1 MHKCKNH
8 TADFSW
14 FLLRRAALGLGRL
27 WTQCRKFAT
36 EGRSCGLRACACR
49 TKGRKSGFFLTGDG
63 TFSTA
68 MSEELQA
75 AMQLHASPLP
85 IVRQQS
91 PEPPKHGR
99 GEGLEAIRPPSGGR
113 SRLVPGVP
121 GGGVPG
127 GGTHLPT
134 GDQPGDP
141 WATLVVV
148 LADGLMGERPPPRAA
163 SSQPSIPAGRGRLPP
178 PVAAGIASAVELS
191 GAVARSLVVCGG
203 GGGASGGL
211 IAAAMMSEVA
221 RVTPGGIDAFG
232 PGRRIEALL
241 KETSAEFG
249 NLWVGAPSRAA
260 GSALPPSDDLLLAG
274 GGALLE
280 GAREAAARSHP
291 LRRSG
296 RHHLA
301 AARASHGPRVRVRPL
316 IDQRGA
322 LHGGLTAPDW
332 SLGRHVFTD
341 WRVLVSGGQVC
352 RPGRPGGARGAL

>member
-1 MHKCKNH
+1 
-8 TADFSW
+8 
-14 FLLRRAALGLGRL
+14 
-27 WTQCRKFAT
+27 
-36 EGRSCGLRACACR
+36 
-49 TKGRKSGFFLTGDG
+49 
-63 TFSTA
+63 
-68 MSEELQA
+68 
-75 AMQLHASPLP
+75 MQLHASPLP
-85 IVRQQS
+85 PVRQQS
-91 PEPPKHGR
+91 PEPPQHGQ
-99 GEGLEAIRPPSGGR
+99 GEGPEAIRPPSGGR
-113 SRLVPGVP
+113 SRLVPVP

-127 GGTHLPT
+127 GGTQLPT

-163 SSQPSIPAGRGRLPP
+163 SSQPCIPAGRERLPP

-249 NLWVGAPSRAA
+249 NLWVGAPS
-260 GSALPPSDDLLLAG
+260 LPPGPQILPSCPPTTSAPLFAG

-280 GAREAAARSHP
+280 GAREAAARSRP

-316 IDQRGA
+316 ICQRGA
-322 LHGGLTAPDW
+322 LHRGGFIAPDW
-332 SLGRHVFTD
+332 CLGRYVFTD

-352 RPGRPGGARGAL
+352 RPGRPRGAWGAL

>member
-1 MHKCKNH
+1 
-8 TADFSW
+8 
-14 FLLRRAALGLGRL
+14 
-27 WTQCRKFAT
+27 
-36 EGRSCGLRACACR
+36 
-49 TKGRKSGFFLTGDG
+49 
-63 TFSTA
+63 

-85 IVRQQS
+85 PVRQQS
-91 PEPPKHGR
+91 PEPPQHGQ
-99 GEGLEAIRPPSGGR
+99 GEGPEAIRPPSGGR
-113 SRLVPGVP
+113 SRLVPVP

-127 GGTHLPT
+127 GGTQLPT

-163 SSQPSIPAGRGRLPP
+163 SSQPCIPAGRERLPP

-249 NLWVGAPSRAA
+249 NLW
-260 GSALPPSDDLLLAG
+260 
-274 GGALLE
+274 
-280 GAREAAARSHP
+280 EAALYSKA
-291 LRRSG
+291 
-296 RHHLA
+296 LA
-301 AARASHGPRVRVRPL
+301 KRQRARVRFGEVAVITSPQLAPHTVRVFEY
-316 IDQRGA
+316 
-322 LHGGLTAPDW
+322 
-332 SLGRHVFTD
+332 VFTD
-341 WRVLVSGGQVC
+341 WRVLVSGGQC
-352 RPGRPGGARGAL
+352 RGGRDLPLPVRAIPVDVSADAANEAALVARAERLAESDAEEDWWARGLRRYRLHPAWPASGAATESERE